1 MRAKTELIREF
12 LVFTAVW
19 IGMKLEEI
27 STRYLRL
34 RSVEDV
40 GKMLVDVVKMLKVQ
54 KSNMK
59 IDIITVGAKEV

>member
-1 MRAKTELIREF
+1 
-12 LVFTAVW
+12 
-19 IGMKLEEI
+19 MKLEEI

-34 RSVEDV
+34 CSVEDV
-40 GKMLVDVVKMLKVQ
+40 GKVLVDVVKMLKVQ